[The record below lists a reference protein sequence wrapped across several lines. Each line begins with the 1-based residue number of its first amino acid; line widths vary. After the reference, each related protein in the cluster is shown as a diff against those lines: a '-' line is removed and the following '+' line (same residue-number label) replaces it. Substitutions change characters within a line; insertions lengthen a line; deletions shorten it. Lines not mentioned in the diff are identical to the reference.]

1 MHADDTQAHIA
12 KHILKTVC
20 TDVSNILVN
29 FLAADLMMSVE
40 NPSTIT
46 NEVCVC
52 RSSRQPEIQTVLRLS
67 VELNSTVDTE
77 YAVLYLVLQVRLKI
91 LGKLSEETKG
101 PLLKLHNSL
110 NGKVSSMPV

>member
-1 MHADDTQAHIA
+1 MFFIHADDTQAHIA

-52 RSSRQPEIQTVLRLS
+52 RSSRQSKTQTVLIICG
-67 VELNSTVDTE
+67 VEFNGSHSICN
-77 YAVLYLVLQVRLKI
+77 LVLQVRLKI

>member
-46 NEVCVC
+46 NEVC
-52 RSSRQPEIQTVLRLS
+52 LS
-67 VELNSTVDTE
+67 L
-77 YAVLYLVLQVRLKI
+77 
-91 LGKLSEETKG
+91 LSAT
-101 PLLKLHNSL
+101 
-110 NGKVSSMPV
+110 

>member
-29 FLAADLMMSVE
+29 FLAADLMMSME

-52 RSSRQPEIQTVLRLS
+52 RSSRQPETQTVLRLS

-77 YAVLYLVLQVRLKI
+77 YAIWYCR
-91 LGKLSEETKG
+91 SD
-101 PLLKLHNSL
+101 
-110 NGKVSSMPV
+110 